1 MGIFSAFAGKKTE
14 KRSSSGIPDFLVSA
28 GASSSGIAVNETS
41 ALSLSAF
48 WACVEKISSTMC
60 IFPFKIYENGKNGK
74 EELKNHPIA
83 RLFSHSPNGEMTAY
97 DFKYLM
103 ASNMLTFGAGIAEI
117 EFKGGFPI
125 ALHPIDPQKVEP
137 VKNRETGRLTYK
149 VNQVNGVPIIKQP
162 HELLI
167 FRFWPTIDGGWLN
180 PIKIHRET
188 LGAAL
193 ATRTYAATVF
203 SQGVNPA
210 GVISGIEDGLTEE
223 SEESLRQRFSS
234 YAGMGSSHRL
244 MLLKSN
250 EKFDRIGVP
259 PQDSMFI
266 EARKFD
272 ISECSRIFGIPIHM
286 LGVTDGSSMWGT
298 GVEQMNLLFVSS
310 VMSKHVKRWE
320 EEINLKL
327 ISVDNENQFG
337 KFVMDGLL
345 RGNQKDRMEAYEKGS
360 RIGLYN
366 INEIRALEDREPIK
380 NGDERLVP
388 MNFQT
393 LTKAVAGPLDKE
405 NKNG

>member
-14 KRSSSGIPDFLVSA
+14 KRSASGIPEFLMSA
-28 GASSSGIAVNETS
+28 GTSSSGIAVNETS

-60 IFPFKIYENGKNGK
+60 IFPFKVYENGENGK

-83 RLFSHSPNGEMTAY
+83 RLFSQSPNGEMTAY
-97 DFKYLM
+97 DFKFLM
-103 ASNMLTFGAGIAEI
+103 AANMLTFGAGIAEI
-117 EFKGGFPI
+117 EFKGDGFPV
-125 ALHPIDPQKVEP
+125 ALRPVDSNKVEP

-149 VNQVNGVPIIKQP
+149 LNRDNGVPIIKQP

-167 FRFWPTIDGGWLN
+167 FRFWPTIDGGWLK
-180 PIKIHRET
+180 PIQIHRET

-193 ATRTYAATVF
+193 ATRSYASTVF
-203 SQGVNPA
+203 SQGTNPA
-210 GVISGIEDGLTEE
+210 GVVTGVQDNLDEA
-223 SEESLRQRFSS
+223 SEESLKQRFSGYS
-234 YAGMGSSHRL
+234 GLGRSHSL
-244 MLLKSN
+244 MLLKGT
-250 EKFDRIGVP
+250 EKFERVGVP

-310 VMSKHVKRWE
+310 VMSKHIKRWE

-337 KFVMDGLL
+337 KFVIDGLL
-345 RGNQKDRMEAYEKGS
+345 RGDQKDRMEAYEKGS

-366 INEIRALEDREPIK
+366 INEIRALEDREPIE

-393 LTKAVAGPLDKE
+393 LTKAVSRLPEKE
-405 NKNG
+405 